1 MRAVTPVLTALFFLF
16 FTFRIRTARCFL
28 VSTAPPPESAT
39 SSTGDSGRRITLD
52 VVVTDKSGKPE
63 PGLQPQD
70 FTVLDDKRPRKILF
84 FSATDKTGEATGSP
98 QQVIL
103 LVDAVNNSFDGVGY
117 ERLQLDKFL
126 RQDGGRLPNPTSL
139 VLLTD
144 TSQGQSVIYSR
155 WRRLDER
162 SEFQ

>member
-1 MRAVTPVLTALFFLF
+1 MGARCVRWIFPV
-16 FTFRIRTARCFL
+16 CFL
-28 VSTAPPPESAT
+28 VVCGWAQQSAPPANP
-39 SSTGDSGRRITLD
+39 DRHITLD
-52 VVVTDKSGKPE
+52 VVVTDKSGKPV
-63 PGLQPQD
+63 PGLQQQD
-70 FTVLDDKRPRKILF
+70 FTVLDDKQPHKILS
-84 FSATDKTGEATGSP
+84 FSATDETGEATGSP

-144 TSQGQSVIYSR
+144 TSQGQ
-155 WRRLDER
+155 
-162 SEFQ
+162 